1 MLENSPL
8 NIICNNASLNT
19 SNYNIY
25 FQTSSSGLVLTSPK
39 EVILFNTKAN
49 VINTNATSTFDFTI
63 PRINLFNTII
73 SLSDPIL
80 ESTLPTYAWYKKNDA
95 LKLSGTFTSST
106 TATTTNNLTTEE
118 QSSLP
123 SLTTLLLQNN
133 KIISIGTTNLKIEPI
148 KNENL
153 NLIGT
158 TNTLAS
164 TLIKFDITNQV
175 ALSDASGKFTLPP

>member
-1 MLENSPL
+1 MV
-8 NIICNNASLNT
+8 
-19 SNYNIY
+19 
-25 FQTSSSGLVLTSPK
+25 Q
-39 EVILFNTKAN
+39 
-49 VINTNATSTFDFTI
+49 
-63 PRINLFNTII
+63 
-73 SLSDPIL
+73 
-80 ESTLPTYAWYKKNDA
+80 KNDA